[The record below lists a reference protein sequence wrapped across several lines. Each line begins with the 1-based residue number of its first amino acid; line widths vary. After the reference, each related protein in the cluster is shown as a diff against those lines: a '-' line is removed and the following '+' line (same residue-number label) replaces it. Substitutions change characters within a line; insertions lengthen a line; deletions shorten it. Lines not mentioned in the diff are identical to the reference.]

1 MATIANLIPSKVQ
14 SPFLPLENQSSNSHE
29 IPKGPQEPNNTEE
42 QSKKSHASRFQKKE
56 WPIQQR
62 VLDNRISMC
71 KRIKLN
77 TYFTPKKLTQNGR
90 TTYIQEVK
98 PENFEK
104 KTVLLNL
111 HDLEFGKSK
120 SNKNR

>member
-29 IPKGPQEPNNTEE
+29 IPKGPQEPNNTEEE

-90 TTYIQEVK
+90 TTYI
-98 PENFEK
+98 
-104 KTVLLNL
+104 
-111 HDLEFGKSK
+111 
-120 SNKNR
+120 